1 MSQASA
7 PGLVYLSGDHTLFR
21 TGTSLATTINQRV
34 IIYTEP
40 RLKGENKIK
49 VSTEDGT
56 LSLRYERR
64 RIIVDKGGLLAK
76 RVLRPIIV
84 SALKTM
90 EFLKNNNQ
98 LDITIKSNIP
108 VSIFP
113 STSLSIATVM
123 SVARSLGDRID
134 REFLWKVVFDSER
147 SIRKSPSTF
156 EIMLLITGGLAV
168 FKIGEKPIFIKPKE
182 NLLFLIALSSKKYS
196 LLSNPEIVLRP
207 FLNNITGYI
216 NDITRSMNW
225 VSENIYNAL
234 EQGNV
239 ERIGTLMNL
248 AHSLIRALGATT
260 TKIDELVNVALK
272 SGALG
277 AKVTW
282 VNNGVVVALVK
293 DDILKNVHKSLERR
307 SNIVFN
313 SSIDFN
319 GARVES

>member
-21 TGTSLATTINQRV
+21 TGTSLATTINKRIV
-34 IIYTEP
+34 IYTEP
-40 RLKGENKIK
+40 RFKGENKIR
-49 VSTEDGT
+49 VSTEDGM

-76 RVLRPIIV
+76 KVLRPIVV

-90 EFLKNNNQ
+90 EFLRNSNQ
-98 LDITIKSNIP
+98 LDITVKSDIP
-108 VSIFP
+108 VSVFP

-123 SVARSLGDRID
+123 SVTHSLSGRID
-134 REFLWKVVFDSER
+134 RDFLWKVVFDSER

-168 FKIGEKPIFIKPKE
+168 FKIGEKPIFIKSKK

-196 LLSNPEIVLRP
+196 LASSPEIVLRP
-207 FLNNITGYI
+207 FLSNISGYI

-225 VSENIYNAL
+225 ISENIYNAL
-234 EQGNV
+234 DQGDT
-239 ERIGTLMNL
+239 ERVGMLMNL
-248 AHSLIRALGATT
+248 AHSLIRALNITT
-260 TKIDELVNVALK
+260 PKIDELVNAALR

-282 VNNGVVVALVK
+282 VNGGLVMALVK

-307 SNIVFN
+307 SNAVFI
-313 SSIDFN
+313 SSIDYN
-319 GARVES
+319 GAKIES

>member
-7 PGLVYLSGDHTLFR
+7 PGLVYLSGDYTLFR
-21 TGTSLATTINQRV
+21 AGTSLATTISKRVV
-34 IIYTEP
+34 IITEP
-40 RLKGENKIK
+40 RSKGENKIK
-49 VSTEDGT
+49 VSTEDGS

-76 RVLRPIIV
+76 RVLRPVIV

-90 EFLKNNNQ
+90 EFLRNSNQ
-98 LDITIKSNIP
+98 LDITIKSDIP
-108 VSIFP
+108 VSVFP

-123 SVARSLGDRID
+123 SVAHSLSGRVDRD
-134 REFLWKVVFDSER
+134 FLWKVVFDSER

-156 EIMLLITGGLAV
+156 EIILLITGGLAV

-196 LLSNPEIVLRP
+196 LLSSPEITLRP
-207 FLNNITGYI
+207 FLSNVSGYI

-225 VSENIYNAL
+225 ISENIYSAL
-234 EQGNV
+234 DQGNI
-239 ERIGTLMNL
+239 ERIGMLMNL

-260 TKIDELVNVALK
+260 TKIDELVSAALK

-282 VNNGVVVALVK
+282 VNNGLVVALVR
-293 DDILKNVHKSLERR
+293 DDVIRNVHKSLERR
-307 SNIVFN
+307 SNTVFN
-313 SSIDFN
+313 SSTDYS
-319 GARVES
+319 GAKIES